1 MSQGGF
7 LMGLFDRRTAR
18 VLFTILL
25 FAAVLAFIYAASR
38 ILLLFLLAILFAY
51 ILEPLVSRFQAWNR
65 VSRGSRGLAI
75 VEVYLIMCAAVAVA
89 ATLAGP
95 RVVDEGRKLAG
106 ALPQML
112 ENLTSGQIA
121 LQIGARRG
129 WSFHTQIWLQQYI
142 AQHGGAIL
150 SWMNSMEVR
159 LASAARDTVWLVL
172 VPILAIFFLKDG
184 RRFAEAI
191 LGMVVLR
198 EQKGFLTGITGDL
211 NEMLAHYIRSQIIL
225 ALLSAAFYMAM
236 LSVMRLPY
244 ALAVGSVAG
253 VIEFI
258 PMVGPLVGFI
268 LIFGV
273 AFLTNY
279 HHILIVAILWGIW
292 RMVQDYLTGPRI
304 MGNRLKLHP
313 LAVIFAVLVGGE
325 IAGVIGIYLSIPIAA
340 ALRIV
345 WKRWIRM
352 FVGRHSNI
360 RVA

>member
-1 MSQGGF
+1 
-7 LMGLFDRRTAR
+7 MGLFDRRTVR
-18 VLFTILL
+18 VLCTILL
-25 FAAVLAFIYAASR
+25 FAVIVAFIYAAR
-38 ILLLFLLAILFAY
+38 NILLLFIIAILFAY
-51 ILEPLVSRFQAWNR
+51 ILEPAVSRFQFW
-65 VSRGSRGLAI
+65 SRLSGGSRGLAI
-75 VEVYLIMCAAVAVA
+75 AEVYVILCVAIAIAAI
-89 ATLAGP
+89 LAGP

-121 LQIGARRG
+121 LQIGEKRG
-129 WSFHTQIWLQQYI
+129 WSFHTQILLQQYL
-142 AQHGGAIL
+142 AQHSGEIV
-150 SWMNSMEVR
+150 SWTNAMEVR
-159 LASAARDTVWLVL
+159 LAQSARDTAWLVL
-172 VPILAIFFLKDG
+172 VPILAIFLLKDG
-184 RRFAEAI
+184 RRFTESI

-198 EQKGFLTGITGDL
+198 EHRGFLTGITGDL

-253 VIEFI
+253 AIEFI
-258 PMVGPLVGFI
+258 PMVGPLVGFV

-273 AFLTNY
+273 AFLTYY
-279 HHILIVAILWGIW
+279 HHILIVAVLWGIW

-304 MGNRLKLHP
+304 MGHRLKLHP

-345 WKRWIRM
+345 WKRWIRVY
-352 FVGRHSNI
+352 VGEHSSI

>member
-1 MSQGGF
+1 
-7 LMGLFDRRTAR
+7 MGLFDRRTAR

-75 VEVYLIMCAAVAVA
+75 AEVYLIMCAAVAVA

>member
-1 MSQGGF
+1 VSQGGF
-7 LMGLFDRRTAR
+7 GMWLFDRRTAR
-18 VLFTILL
+18 ILCTILL
-25 FAAVLAFIYAASR
+25 FAAVVAFIYAASR
-38 ILLLFLLAILFAY
+38 ILLLFILAVLFAY
-51 ILEPLVSRFQAWNR
+51 ILEPLVSRFQVWSR
-65 VSRGSRGLAI
+65 LSRGSRSLAI
-75 VEVYLIMCAAVAVA
+75 AEVYLIMCSAIAVAVI
-89 ATLAGP
+89 LAGP
-95 RVVDEGRKLAG
+95 RVIDEGQKLAG
-106 ALPQML
+106 ALPQMF

-121 LQIGARRG
+121 LQIGAKRG
-129 WSFHTQIWLQQYI
+129 WSFHTQIWLQQYL
-142 AQHGGAIL
+142 AQHSGAIL
-150 SWMNSMEVR
+150 SWTNSVEVR
-159 LASAARDTVWLVL
+159 VASAARDAVWLIL

-184 RRFAEAI
+184 RRFIEGV
-191 LGMVVLR
+191 LGMAVLR
-198 EQKGFLTGITGDL
+198 EQKGFLTGLTGDL

-225 ALLSAAFYMAM
+225 AVLSAAFYMAM

-273 AFLTNY
+273 AFLTYY
-279 HHILIVAILWGIW
+279 HHILMVAILWGIW
-292 RMVQDYLTGPRI
+292 RMTQDYLTGPRI

-345 WKRWIRM
+345 WKRWVR
-352 FVGRHSNI
+352 VYAGRQSNI